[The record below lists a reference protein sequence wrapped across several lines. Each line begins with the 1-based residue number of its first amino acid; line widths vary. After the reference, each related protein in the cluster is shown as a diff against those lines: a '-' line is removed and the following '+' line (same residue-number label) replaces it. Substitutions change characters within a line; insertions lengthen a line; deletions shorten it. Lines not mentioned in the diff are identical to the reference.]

1 MFHNCYKCFEG
12 SDFSTFIYQIRQYWF
27 KDLIDLIEKK
37 SFLNFPFVHYTFVV
51 MKKKYACFKFLFLC
65 RTTTTLSLTPEEST
79 CPQYSTPIHTMNQN
93 SQYHGHP
100 KSLYRRSICPRHSPP
115 GRGPCSCSRRIWP
128 IANDTPITTTFTKV
142 TWILMIGSRSCR
154 KVQMK

>member
-1 MFHNCYKCFEG
+1 MLC
-12 SDFSTFIYQIRQYWF
+12 WL
-27 KDLIDLIEKK
+27 KDLIDLLIEKK
-37 SFLNFPFVHYTFVV
+37 SFVNFPFVHYIFVV

-79 CPQYSTPIHTMNQN
+79 CPQYNTPIHTMNQN

-115 GRGPCSCSRRIWP
+115 GRGPCFCSRRTWP
-128 IANDTPITTTFTKV
+128 TENDTPITTTFTKV

>member
-1 MFHNCYKCFEG
+1 MLC
-12 SDFSTFIYQIRQYWF
+12 WL
-27 KDLIDLIEKK
+27 KDLIDLLIEKK
-37 SFLNFPFVHYTFVV
+37 IICQFPFCSLYFCCNE
-51 MKKKYACFKFLFLC
+51 KKKYACFKILFLC

-79 CPQYSTPIHTMNQN
+79 CPQYNTPIHTMNQN

-115 GRGPCSCSRRIWP
+115 GRGPCSCSRRTWP
-128 IANDTPITTTFTKV
+128 TENDTPITTTFTKV

>member
-1 MFHNCYKCFEG
+1 MLC
-12 SDFSTFIYQIRQYWF
+12 WL
-27 KDLIDLIEKK
+27 KDLIDLLIEKK
-37 SFLNFPFVHYTFVV
+37 IICQFPFCSIYVCCNE
-51 MKKKYACFKFLFLC
+51 KKKYACFKFLFLC

-79 CPQYSTPIHTMNQN
+79 CPQYNTPIHTMNQN

-115 GRGPCSCSRRIWP
+115 GRGPCFCSRRTWP
-128 IANDTPITTTFTKV
+128 TENDTPITTTFTKV

>member
-1 MFHNCYKCFEG
+1 MLWREWVFHIHLLNQAVLAKRLNW
-12 SDFSTFIYQIRQYWF
+12 FINR
-27 KDLIDLIEKK
+27 KKK
-37 SFLNFPFVHYTFVV
+37 SFVNFPFVQYMFVV

-65 RTTTTLSLTPEEST
+65 RTTTTLLLTPEEST
-79 CPQYSTPIHTMNQN
+79 CPQYNTPIHTMNQN

-115 GRGPCSCSRRIWP
+115 GRGPCFCSRRTWP
-128 IANDTPITTTFTKV
+128 TENDTPITTTFTKV